1 MLKWERPSNVTEI
14 HSFMGLTGYYR
25 RFIERFSIIV
35 VSMTQLTKKEVKF
48 KWFKK
53 YEESL

>member
-48 KWFKK
+48 KWSKK

>member
-35 VSMTQLTKKEVKF
+35 VSMT
-48 KWFKK
+48 
-53 YEESL
+53 